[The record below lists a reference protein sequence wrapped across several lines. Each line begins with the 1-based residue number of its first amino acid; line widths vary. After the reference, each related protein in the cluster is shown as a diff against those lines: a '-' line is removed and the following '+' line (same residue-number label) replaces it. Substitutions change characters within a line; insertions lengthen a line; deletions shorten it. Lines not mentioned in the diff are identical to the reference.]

1 MTRIRRPVKLAL
13 KLACIAALVLVA
25 VAAWF
30 AAREFRTSEWQAHYF
45 AQLAQSQTFPVKPG
59 PNGSARYP
67 NSGPYDGRLGYHDLS
82 TFLDRLRTRGYV
94 VAQQAVPSKDMVA
107 WMDRGMNAPYH
118 EKDQAGLELLDA
130 DGRPIYRVR
139 HPERVYDKFESVPP
153 LLVNS
158 LLAIEN
164 RTLLQT
170 EYPKRNPAV
179 EWTRL
184 ARAMW
189 DRALHTVNAAH
200 ESPGGST
207 LATQIEK
214 YRHSPE
220 GRTES
225 PGEKLRQMASAS
237 ARAYLNGE
245 DTTAAR
251 HQLAVDYL
259 NTVPLGARA
268 GFGEIQGIGDALWVW
283 YRRDFAQVNALLS
296 ANSEAPLADRALA
309 YKEALSLLV
318 SQRRPS
324 YYLDNLD
331 ELETLTNAYLRV
343 LAASGVIP
351 PALSDAAIAQSLKQ
365 QALSA
370 RVPPPTVEHKGT
382 NAVRVNLAS
391 MLGISRMYSLD
402 RLDLTASSTLDAPF
416 QRDITTELRKLRD
429 PARAKAAGLV
439 GDKMLEHGDPRG
451 VTYSFTLYERAPGG
465 NRVLVQADTFDQPFD
480 INEGVKLDLGSTAK
494 LRTLVTYLEIVAEL
508 HKRYVDQ
515 PAAALRKLNISP
527 QNPIERWAVDY
538 LAHTQD
544 PQDRSL
550 ASMLDASME
559 RKYSGNAGEWFSTG
573 GGMQSFE
580 NFEKWEGT
588 QFFTVREGLKHSVN
602 LVFVRIMRD
611 ISRYFQHQLPSAG
624 AEALEDHDSPQRQIY
639 LQRFADRE
647 GKLFMG
653 RFYRKYKGKTDQARE
668 DILVQST
675 HATPVRLATIF
686 RSIDPEA
693 GPGKLAAFIRTYLP
707 GAKLDETALTNLYEK
722 YSVQRFDL
730 ADRGYIARLHPLELW
745 LVAYLRTHPK
755 ATLAQVNEASA
766 AERLAVYKWLL
777 QSKRKGAQDKRIK
790 QMLEIEAF
798 QHIHAMWKRLGYPF
812 ESLVPSYGTAI
823 GASADRPASLAEL
836 MGIIENDG
844 IRLPSVRIDRLR
856 FAANTPYEV
865 MLCRD
870 PNAGERVLP
879 PEIPSL
885 VKSALA
891 GVVEGGTAKRISGT
905 FVQKDGQRIAVG
917 GKTGTGDNRFKTFSR
932 GGGLISERVVSRSG
946 AFVFYLGDRYF
957 GTVVAYVAGADA
969 AKYKFTSA
977 LTVQVLKVLAPTLM
991 DHLDLQDAAPAFNCK
1006 LPQATAPEQ
1015 KLD

>member
-1 MTRIRRPVKLAL
+1 MTRKRRRIIKWAVF
-13 KLACIAALVLVA
+13 AALVLA
-25 VAAWF
+25 VAAWLV
-30 AAREFRTSEWQAHYF
+30 AREFRTSSWQAHHF

-59 PNGSARYP
+59 PNASARFP
-67 NSGPYDGRLGYHDLS
+67 NSGPYDARLGYHDLPN
-82 TFLDRLRTRGYV
+82 FLDRLRARGYI

-118 EKDQAGLELLDA
+118 EKDQAGLELLDD

-139 HPERVYDKFESVPP
+139 HPERVYDSFASVPP
-153 LLVNS
+153 LLVDS

-179 EWTRL
+179 EWSRL

-189 DRALHTVNAAH
+189 DRALHTVNTAH

-220 GRTES
+220 GRTDS
-225 PGEKLRQMASAS
+225 PSEKLRQMASAS

-245 DTTAAR
+245 DTTATR
-251 HQLAVDYL
+251 RQLAVDYL

-283 YRRDFAQVNALLS
+283 YGRDFGQVNALLS
-296 ANSEAPLADRALA
+296 AKSTALLEDRALA

-331 ELETLTNAYLRV
+331 ELEALTNAYLRV
-343 LAASGVIP
+343 LAATGVIP
-351 PALSDAAIAQSLKQ
+351 PALRDAAIAQSLKQ
-365 QALSA
+365 QALNTH
-370 RVPPPTVEHKGT
+370 VPPPPIEHKGT
-382 NAVRVNLAS
+382 NAVRVNLAG
-391 MLGISRMYSLD
+391 MLGISRMYALD
-402 RLDLTASSTLDAPF
+402 RLDLTASSTLDAPL

-429 PARAKAAGLV
+429 PERAKAAGLV
-439 GDKMLEHGDPRG
+439 GDMMLQHGDPRG

-465 NRVLVQADTFDQPFD
+465 NRVLVQADTFDKPFD

-494 LRTLVTYLEIVAEL
+494 LRTLVTYLQIVAAL

-515 PAAALRKLNISP
+515 PAAALRKLNIP
-527 QNPIERWAVDY
+527 VQNPIERWAVDY

-544 PQDRSL
+544 RSL
-550 ASMLDASME
+550 AAMLDASME
-559 RKYSGNAGEWFSTG
+559 RKYSGNAGEWFATG

-580 NFEKWEGT
+580 NFEKWESY
-588 QFFTVREGLKHSVN
+588 QQFTVREGLKHSVN

-624 AEALEDHDSPQRQIY
+624 AEALTNPDSPQRQIY
-639 LQRFADRE
+639 LRRFADRE

-653 RFYRKYKGKTDQARE
+653 RFYAKYKGKTDQERE
-668 DILVQST
+668 AILVQST

-693 GPGKLAAFIRTYLP
+693 GPGKLAAFIRAYLP
-707 GAKLDETALTNLYEK
+707 GTKLDESELTSLYEK

-745 LVAYLRTHPK
+745 LVAYLRSHPQ

-766 AERLAVYKWLL
+766 DERLAVYKWLL
-777 QSKRKGAQDKRIK
+777 QSHRKGAQDKRIK

-798 QHIHAMWKRLGYPF
+798 QQIHAMWKRLGYPF

-844 IRLPSVRIDRLR
+844 IRLPTVRIDRLR

-870 PNAGERVLP
+870 PDAGERVLP

-905 FVQKDGQRIAVG
+905 FVQKDGQPIAVG

-991 DHLDLQDAAPAFNCK
+991 NHLDLKDEAPAFNCK

>member
-1 MTRIRRPVKLAL
+1 LVL
-13 KLACIAALVLVA
+13 IAALVLA
-25 VAAWF
+25 IAAWL
-30 AAREFRTSEWQAHYF
+30 AAREFKTSAWQAHYF
-45 AQLAQSQTFPVKPG
+45 AQIAQSQTFTVKPG
-59 PNGSARYP
+59 PSAATRYP
-67 NSGPYDGRLGYHDLS
+67 NAGPYDKRLGYHDLP
-82 TFLDRLRTRGYV
+82 TYLDRLRARGYI
-94 VAQQAVPSKDMVA
+94 VAQQAVPSQDMLSL
-107 WMDRGMNAPYH
+107 MDRGLNAPYR
-118 EKDQAGLELLDA
+118 EKDQAGLELLDT
-130 DGRPIYRVR
+130 DGHPIYRVR
-139 HPERVYDKFESVPP
+139 HPERVYDRFEAVPP
-153 LLVNS
+153 LLVDS

-170 EYPKRNPAV
+170 AYPKRNPAV
-179 EWTRL
+179 EWSRL
-184 ARAMW
+184 ARAVW
-189 DRALHTVNAAH
+189 DRALHTVNADH

-220 GRTES
+220 GRTDS
-225 PGEKLRQMASAS
+225 PSEKLRQMASAS
-237 ARAYLNGE
+237 IRAYLNGE
-245 DTTAAR
+245 DTTATR
-251 HQLAVDYL
+251 HQLVVDYL

-268 GFGEIQGIGDALWVW
+268 GFGEILGIGDALRVW
-283 YRRDFAQVNALLS
+283 YGRDFAQVNTLLS
-296 ANSEAPLADRALA
+296 AGSTAPLADRALA

-331 ELETLTNAYLRV
+331 ELESLTNAYLRV
-343 LAASGVIP
+343 LATSGVIP
-351 PALSDAAIAQSLKQ
+351 PALRDAALAQSLKQ
-365 QALSA
+365 QALGT
-370 RVPPPTVEHKGT
+370 RIPPAPVEHKGT
-382 NAVRVNLAS
+382 NAVRVNLAGL
-391 MLGISRMYSLD
+391 LGIPRMYALD
-402 RLDLTASSTLDAPF
+402 RLDLTASSTLDAPL
-416 QRDITTELRKLRD
+416 QHEITTELRKLQD
-429 PARAKAAGLV
+429 PAHAKAAGLV
-439 GDKMLEHGDPRG
+439 GDMMLQHGDPRG

-508 HKRYVDQ
+508 HKRYAGQ
-515 PAAALRKLNISP
+515 PPAALRKLKVP
-527 QNPIERWAVDY
+527 VQNPIERWAVDY
-538 LAHTQD
+538 LAHA
-544 PQDRSL
+544 QDRSL
-550 ASMLDASME
+550 TAMLSASME
-559 RKYSGNAGEWFSTG
+559 RKYSGNAGEWFATG
-573 GGMQSFE
+573 GGMQHFE

-588 QFFTVREGLKHSVN
+588 QQFTVREGLKHSVN

-624 AEALEDHDSPQRQIY
+624 AQALADPDSPQRQVY

-653 RFYRKYKGKTDQARE
+653 RFYTKYRGKTLQEQEAT
-668 DILVQST
+668 LVQST

-686 RSIDPEA
+686 RSIDPQA
-693 GPGKLAAFIRTYLP
+693 GPDKLAAFIRTYLP
-707 GAKLDETALTNLYEK
+707 GARLDEATLARLYSN

-745 LVAYLRTHPK
+745 LVAYLREHPQ
-755 ATLAQVNEASA
+755 ATLAQINEAST

-777 QSKRKGAQDKRIK
+777 QSHRKGAQDKRIR

-798 QHIHAMWKRLGYPF
+798 QQIRAMWKRLGYPF

-844 IRLPSVRIDRLR
+844 VRLPSVRIDRLL
-856 FAANTPYEV
+856 FAAHTPYEV

-870 PNAGERVLP
+870 PSAGERVLA
-879 PEIPSL
+879 PEIPPL
-885 VKSALA
+885 VKAALA
-891 GVVEGGTAKRISGT
+891 GVVDGGTAKRISGT
-905 FVQKDGQRIAVG
+905 FVQNDGTPVAVG

-991 DHLDLQDAAPAFNCK
+991 AYLDLQDAAPAFNCK
-1006 LPQATAPEQ
+1006 VPQATAPAQ

>member
-1 MTRIRRPVKLAL
+1 MKRIRRPIIIKLAL
-13 KLACIAALVLVA
+13 VVALVLA
-25 VAAWF
+25 VAALLV
-30 AAREFRTSEWQAHYF
+30 AHEFRTSAWQARYF
-45 AQLAQSQTFPVKPG
+45 AHLVQSQTFPVKPG
-59 PNGSARYP
+59 PNTSARYP
-67 NSGPYDGRLGYHDLS
+67 NSGPYDERLGYHDLP
-82 TFLDRLRTRGYV
+82 TFLDRLRSRGYI
-94 VAQQAVPSKDMVA
+94 VAQQAVPSKEMVA
-107 WMDRGMNAPYH
+107 RMDSGMNPPYR
-118 EKDQAGLELLDA
+118 EKDQAGLELLDD

-139 HPERVYDKFESVPP
+139 HPERVYDSFASVPP

-179 EWTRL
+179 EWSRL
-184 ARAMW
+184 ARAVW
-189 DRALHTVNAAH
+189 DRALHVVNPAH

-225 PGEKLRQMASAS
+225 PSEKLRQMFSAS

-283 YRRDFAQVNALLS
+283 YGRDFAQVNALLAAQS
-296 ANSEAPLADRALA
+296 TAPLPERALA

-324 YYLDNLD
+324 YYLENLD

-343 LAASGVIP
+343 LATSGVIP
-351 PALSDAAIAQSLKQ
+351 PALRDAAIAQSLKQ
-365 QALSA
+365 QALNT
-370 RVPPPTVEHKGT
+370 RVPPPPLEHKGT
-382 NAVRVNLAS
+382 NAVRVNLAG
-391 MLGISRMYSLD
+391 MLGISRMYALD
-402 RLDLTASSTLDAPF
+402 RLDLTASSTLDAPL
-416 QRDITTELRKLRD
+416 QRDISAELRKLRD
-429 PARAKAAGLV
+429 PANAKAAGLV
-439 GDKMLEHGDPRG
+439 GDMMLERGDPRG

-465 NRVLVQADTFDQPFD
+465 NRVLVQADTFDKPFD

-494 LRTLVTYLEIVAEL
+494 LRTLVTYLQIVAEL
-508 HKRYVDQ
+508 HKRYADQ
-515 PAAALRKLNISP
+515 PVAALRKVNIP
-527 QNPIERWAVDY
+527 VQNPIERWAVDY

-544 PQDRSL
+544 RSL
-550 ASMLDASME
+550 APMLDASME
-559 RKYSGNAGEWFSTG
+559 RKYSGNAGEWFATG

-588 QFFTVREGLKHSVN
+588 QNFTVREGLKHSVN

-611 ISRYFQHQLPSAG
+611 ISRYFQHQLPNAG
-624 AEALEDHDSPQRQIY
+624 AEALTNPDSPQRQIY
-639 LQRFADRE
+639 LRRFADRE

-653 RFYRKYKGKTDQARE
+653 RFYAKYKGKTDQERE
-668 DILVQST
+668 AILVQST
-675 HATPVRLATIF
+675 RATPVRLATIY

-693 GPGKLAAFIRTYLP
+693 GPGKLAAFIRSYLP
-707 GAKLDETALTNLYEK
+707 GAKLDEAELTNLYEK

-730 ADRGYIARLHPLELW
+730 ADRGYIAKLHPLELW
-745 LVAYLRTHPK
+745 LVAHLRTHPQ

-766 AERLAVYKWLL
+766 DERLSVYKWLL
-777 QSKRKGAQDKRIK
+777 QSHRKGAQDKRIK

-798 QHIHAMWKRLGYPF
+798 QQIHAMWKRLGYPF

-879 PEIPSL
+879 PEIPPL

-905 FVQKDGQRIAVG
+905 FIDKGGKPIVIG

-957 GTVVAYVAGADA
+957 GTVVAYVAGTDA

-991 DHLDLQDAAPAFNCK
+991 KHLDLQDEAPAFNCK
-1006 LPQATAPEQ
+1006 MPQATAPEQ

>member
-1 MTRIRRPVKLAL
+1 MTRKRRRVIKLAVL
-13 KLACIAALVLVA
+13 AALVLA

-30 AAREFRTSEWQAHYF
+30 VARELRTSSWQAHHF

-59 PNGSARYP
+59 PNGSARFP
-67 NSGPYDGRLGYHDLS
+67 NSGPYDERLGYHDLPK
-82 TFLDRLRTRGYV
+82 FLDRLRARGYI
-94 VAQQAVPSKDMVA
+94 VAQQAVPSNDMVA

-118 EKDQAGLELLDA
+118 EKDQAGLELLDVE
-130 DGRPIYRVR
+130 GRPIYRVR
-139 HPERVYDKFESVPP
+139 HPERVYDRFDAVPP
-153 LLVNS
+153 LLVDS

-184 ARAMW
+184 ARAVW

-220 GRTES
+220 GRTDS
-225 PGEKLRQMASAS
+225 PSEKLRQMASAS
-237 ARAYLNGE
+237 ARAYLDGE
-245 DTTAAR
+245 DTTATR
-251 HQLAVDYL
+251 HQLVVDYL

-283 YRRDFAQVNALLS
+283 YGRDFAQVNALLLATS
-296 ANSEAPLADRALA
+296 TAPLADRALA

-331 ELETLTNAYLRV
+331 ELEALTNAYLRV
-343 LAASGVIP
+343 LAASGVIS
-351 PALSDAAIAQSLKQ
+351 PALRDAAIAQSLKQ
-365 QALSA
+365 QALNT
-370 RVPPPTVEHKGT
+370 RVPPPPVEHKGT
-382 NAVRVNLAS
+382 NAVRVNLAG
-391 MLGISRMYSLD
+391 MLGISRMYALD
-402 RLDLTASSTLDAPF
+402 RLDLIASSTLDAPL
-416 QRDITTELRKLRD
+416 QRDVTIELRKLRD
-429 PARAKAAGLV
+429 PERAKAAGLV

-465 NRVLVQADTFDQPFD
+465 NRVLVQADTFDKPFD

-494 LRTLVTYLEIVAEL
+494 LRTLVTYLQIVAEL
-508 HKRYVDQ
+508 HDRYADQ
-515 PAAALRKLNISP
+515 PAAALRKLNIP
-527 QNPIERWAVDY
+527 VQNPIERWAVDY
-538 LAHTQD
+538 LAHA
-544 PQDRSL
+544 QDRSL
-550 ASMLDASME
+550 AAMLDASME
-559 RKYSGNAGEWFSTG
+559 RKYSGNAGEWFATG

-580 NFEKWEGT
+580 NFEKWESYQ
-588 QFFTVREGLKHSVN
+588 QFSVREGLKHSVN

-624 AEALEDHDSPQRQIY
+624 AEALTDPDSPQRQIY

-653 RFYRKYKGKTDQARE
+653 RFYSKYKNKTDQERE
-668 DILVQST
+668 AILVQST

-686 RSIDPEA
+686 RSIDPQA
-693 GPGKLAAFIRTYLP
+693 GPEKLAAFIRTYLP
-707 GAKLDETALTNLYEK
+707 GTKLDEAAIAKLYNN

-745 LVAYLRTHPK
+745 LVAYLRAHPQ
-755 ATLAQVNEASA
+755 ATLSQVNEASA
-766 AERLAVYKWLL
+766 TERLAVYKWLL
-777 QSKRKGAQDKRIK
+777 QSRRKGAQDKRIK

-798 QHIHAMWKRLGYPF
+798 QQIHAMWKRLGYPF

-870 PNAGERVLP
+870 PRAGERVLP
-879 PEIPSL
+879 PEIPPL
-885 VKSALA
+885 VKAALA

-905 FVQKDGQRIAVG
+905 FVRKDGKPITIG

-991 DHLDLQDAAPAFNCK
+991 NHLDLKDEAPAFNCK

>member
-1 MTRIRRPVKLAL
+1 MKRIRRPVKLLAL
-13 KLACIAALVLVA
+13 IAAPLLLLA
-25 VAAWF
+25 AAAWLVSS
-30 AAREFRTSEWQAHYF
+30 ELKTSAWQASY
-45 AQLAQSQTFPVKPG
+45 LARLGKSQTFPVKPG
-59 PNGSARYP
+59 PNASARYP
-67 NSGPYDGRLGYHDLS
+67 NSGPYDERLGYHQLS
-82 TFLDRLRTRGYV
+82 TFLDRLHTRGYI
-94 VAQQAVPSKDMVA
+94 VAQQAVPSNDMLSL
-107 WMDRGMNAPYH
+107 MERGLNAPYR
-118 EKDQAGLELLDA
+118 EKDQAGLELLDD

-139 HPERVYDKFESVPP
+139 HPERIYDRFDAVPP

-158 LLAIEN
+158 LLGIEN

-184 ARAMW
+184 ARAVW
-189 DRALHTVNAAH
+189 DRALRLADSEH

-220 GRTES
+220 GRTDS
-225 PGEKLRQMASAS
+225 PSEKLRQMASAS
-237 ARAYLNGE
+237 VRAYLNGE

-251 HQLAVDYL
+251 HQLAVTYL

-283 YRRDFAQVNALLS
+283 YGRDFAEVNKLLAPDS
-296 ANSEAPLADRALA
+296 TAPLAARALA

-324 YYLDNLD
+324 YYQENLD
-331 ELETLTNAYLRV
+331 DLESLTNAYLRI
-343 LAASGVIP
+343 LATAGVIP
-351 PALSDAAIAQSLKQ
+351 ADLRDSALAQSLKQ
-365 QALSA
+365 QAQ
-370 RVPPPTVEHKGT
+370 RVHPPATPIERKGT
-382 NAVRVNLAS
+382 NAVRVNLAG
-391 MLGISRMYSLD
+391 MLGVPRMYALD
-402 RLDLTASSTLDAPF
+402 RLDLTASSTLDAPL
-416 QRDITTELRKLRD
+416 QHEITTELRKLQD
-429 PARAKAAGLV
+429 PARAKAAGLI

-538 LAHTQD
+538 LVHA
-544 PQDRSL
+544 QDRSL
-550 ASMLDASME
+550 NAMLEASME
-559 RKYSGNAGEWFSTG
+559 RKYSGNAGEWFTTG

-624 AEALEDHDSPQRQIY
+624 AEALEDTDSPQRQVY

-653 RFYRKYKGKTDQARE
+653 RFYKKYRGKTAEEQE
-668 DILVQST
+668 DTLVQST

-686 RSIDPEA
+686 RSINPQA
-693 GPGKLAAFIRTYLP
+693 GPDKMAAFIRAYLP
-707 GAKLDETALTNLYEK
+707 GAKLDEATVTKLYNN
-722 YSVQRFDL
+722 YAIQRFDL

-745 LVAYLRTHPK
+745 LVAYLREHPQ
-755 ATLAQVNEASA
+755 ATLAQVNQDSA
-766 AERLAVYKWLL
+766 AERQAVYKWLL
-777 QSKRKGAQDKRIK
+777 QSHRKGAQDKRIK
-790 QMLEIEAF
+790 QLLEIEAF
-798 QHIHAMWKRLGYPF
+798 QSIHAMWKRLGYPF

-823 GASADRPASLAEL
+823 GASADRPAALAEL

-844 IRLPSVRIDRLR
+844 MRLPSVRIDRLH

-865 MLCRD
+865 LLCRD
-870 PNAGERVLP
+870 PSAGERVLP
-879 PEIPSL
+879 PEIPRI
-885 VKSALA
+885 VKAALA
-891 GVVEGGTAKRISGT
+891 GVVQGGTAKRIDGT
-905 FVQKDGQRIAVG
+905 FVDTDGKPITVG

-991 DHLDLQDAAPAFNCK
+991 GYLDLADAAPAFNCK
-1006 LPQATAPEQ
+1006 VPQATAQEQ

>member
-1 MTRIRRPVKLAL
+1 MKRIRRPVIIKLAL
-13 KLACIAALVLVA
+13 IAALVLA

-30 AAREFRTSEWQAHYF
+30 ADREFRTSSWQAQYF
-45 AQLAQSQTFPVKPG
+45 TRIAQSQTFPVKPG
-59 PNGSARYP
+59 LNNAARYP
-67 NSGPYDGRLGYHDLS
+67 NSGPYDERLGYHDLP
-82 TFLDRLRTRGYV
+82 TFLDRLRTRGYI
-94 VAQQAVPSKDMVA
+94 VAQQAVPSQDMVA
-107 WMDRGMNAPYH
+107 WMDRGMNAPYR
-118 EKDQAGLELLDA
+118 EKDQAGLELLDD

-139 HPERVYDKFESVPP
+139 HPERVYDSFASVPP
-153 LLVNS
+153 LLVDS

-179 EWTRL
+179 EWSRL
-184 ARAMW
+184 ARAVW
-189 DRALHTVNAAH
+189 DRALHAVNAAH

-225 PGEKLRQMASAS
+225 PTEKLRQMASAS

-245 DTTAAR
+245 DTTATR

-283 YRRDFAQVNALLS
+283 YGRDFAQVNALLS
-296 ANSEAPLADRALA
+296 DKSTAPLADRALA

-324 YYLDNLD
+324 YYQENLD
-331 ELETLTNAYLRV
+331 ELESLTDAYLRV
-343 LAASGVIP
+343 LAATAVIP
-351 PALSDAAIAQSLKQ
+351 PALRDAAIAQSLKQ
-365 QALSA
+365 QALNR
-370 RVPPPTVEHKGT
+370 RVPPPPIEHKGT
-382 NAVRVNLAS
+382 NAVRVNLAG
-391 MLGISRMYSLD
+391 MLGISRMYALD
-402 RLDLTASSTLDAPF
+402 RLDLTASSTLDAPL

-429 PARAKAAGLV
+429 PERAKAAGLV

-465 NRVLVQADTFDQPFD
+465 NRVLVQADTFDKPFD

-508 HKRYVDQ
+508 HKRYADQ
-515 PAAALRKLNISP
+515 PAAALRKINIP
-527 QNPIERWAVDY
+527 VQNPIERWAVDY

-544 PQDRSL
+544 RSL
-550 ASMLDASME
+550 AAMLDASME
-559 RKYSGNAGEWFSTG
+559 RKYSGNAGEWFATG

-580 NFEKWEGT
+580 NFEKWESY
-588 QFFTVREGLKHSVN
+588 QQFTVREGLKHSVN

-624 AEALEDHDSPQRQIY
+624 AEALTDPDSPQRQVY

-653 RFYRKYKGKTDQARE
+653 RFYTKYKGKTDAERE
-668 DILVQST
+668 AILVQST
-675 HATPVRLATIF
+675 RATPVRLATIF

-693 GPGKLAAFIRTYLP
+693 GPGKLAAFIRSYLP
-707 GAKLDETALTNLYEK
+707 GAKLDEAALTKLYVN

-730 ADRGYIARLHPLELW
+730 ADRGYIAKLHPLELW
-745 LVAYLRTHPK
+745 LVAYLRTHPQ
-755 ATLAQVNEASA
+755 ATLAQVNQASA
-766 AERLAVYKWLL
+766 DERLAVYKWLL
-777 QSKRKGAQDKRIK
+777 QSHRKGAQDKRIK

-798 QHIHAMWKRLGYPF
+798 QQIHAMWKRLGYPF

-879 PEIPSL
+879 PEIPAL
-885 VKSALA
+885 VKTALA

-905 FVQKDGQRIAVG
+905 FVQKDGKPIAVG

-991 DHLDLQDAAPAFNCK
+991 DHLDLKDEAPAFNCK

>member
-1 MTRIRRPVKLAL
+1 MTRKRRRVIKLAVF
-13 KLACIAALVLVA
+13 AALVLA
-25 VAAWF
+25 MAAWLV
-30 AAREFRTSEWQAHYF
+30 AREFRTSSWQAHYF
-45 AQLAQSQTFPVKPG
+45 ARLAQSQTFPVKPG
-59 PNGSARYP
+59 PNASARFP
-67 NSGPYDGRLGYHDLS
+67 NSGPYDERLGYHDLPV
-82 TFLDRLRTRGYV
+82 FLDRLRARGYI
-94 VAQQAVPSKDMVA
+94 VAQQAVPSNDMVA

-118 EKDQAGLELLDA
+118 EKDQAGLELLDVE
-130 DGRPIYRVR
+130 GRPIYRAR
-139 HPERVYDKFESVPP
+139 HPERVYDRFDAVPP
-153 LLVNS
+153 LLVSS

-184 ARAMW
+184 ARAVW

-220 GRTES
+220 GRTDS
-225 PGEKLRQMASAS
+225 PAEKLRQMASAS

-245 DTTAAR
+245 DTTATR
-251 HQLAVDYL
+251 HQLVVDYL

-283 YRRDFAQVNALLS
+283 YGRDFAQVNALLS
-296 ANSEAPLADRALA
+296 PTSEALLADRALA

-324 YYLDNLD
+324 YYLENLD

-343 LAASGVIP
+343 LGASGVIA
-351 PALSDAAIAQSLKQ
+351 PALRDAAIAQSLKQ
-365 QALSA
+365 QALNT
-370 RVPPPTVEHKGT
+370 RVPPPPLEHKGT

-391 MLGISRMYSLD
+391 MLGVSRMYALD
-402 RLDLTASSTLDAPF
+402 RLDLMASSTLDAPL

-429 PARAKAAGLV
+429 PERAKAAGLV

-465 NRVLVQADTFDQPFD
+465 NRVLVQADTFDKPFD

-494 LRTLVTYLEIVAEL
+494 LRTLVTYLQIVAEL
-508 HKRYVDQ
+508 HERYAGQ
-515 PAAALRKLNISP
+515 PAAALRKLNIP
-527 QNPIERWAVDY
+527 VQNPIERWVVDY

-544 PQDRSL
+544 RSL
-550 ASMLDASME
+550 TAMLDASME
-559 RKYSGNAGEWFSTG
+559 RKYSGNAGEWFATG

-588 QFFTVREGLKHSVN
+588 QNFTVREGLKHSVN

-624 AEALEDHDSPQRQIY
+624 AEALTDPDSPQRHIY
-639 LQRFADRE
+639 LRRFADRE

-653 RFYRKYKGKTDQARE
+653 RFYAKYKGKTDQERE
-668 DILVQST
+668 AILVQST

-686 RSIDPEA
+686 RSIDPQA
-693 GPGKLAAFIRTYLP
+693 GPDKLAAFLRTYLA
-707 GAKLDETALTNLYEK
+707 GTKLDDAAITKLYNN

-745 LVAYLRTHPK
+745 LVAYLREHPQ
-755 ATLAQVNEASA
+755 ATLSQVNEASA
-766 AERLAVYKWLL
+766 TERLAVYKWLL

-798 QHIHAMWKRLGYPF
+798 QQIHAMWKRLGYPF

-836 MGIIENDG
+836 MGILENDG
-844 IRLPSVRIDRLR
+844 IRLPTVRIDRLR

-870 PNAGERVLP
+870 PHAGERVLP
-879 PEIPSL
+879 PEIPPL

-891 GVVEGGTAKRISGT
+891 TVVEGGTAKRISGT
-905 FVQKDGQRIAVG
+905 FVRKDGKPITLG

-991 DHLDLQDAAPAFNCK
+991 NHLDLKDEAPAFNCK

>member
-1 MTRIRRPVKLAL
+1 VPRIRRPVKLTLFAVPL
-13 KLACIAALVLVA
+13 VLLAIAAWLVA
-25 VAAWF
+25 D
-30 AAREFRTSEWQAHYF
+30 ELKTSDLQAHY
-45 AQLAQSQTFPVKPG
+45 LAHLGKSQTFPVQPG
-59 PNGSARYP
+59 PNASAHFP
-67 NSGPYDGRLGYHDLS
+67 NSGPYDERLGYHQLPA
-82 TFLDRLRTRGYV
+82 FLDRLRTRGYV
-94 VAQQAVPSKDMVA
+94 VAQQAVPSQDMLLL
-107 WMDRGMNAPYH
+107 MDRGLNAPYH
-118 EKDQAGLELLDA
+118 EKDQAGLELLDD

-139 HPERVYDKFESVPP
+139 HPERIYDRFDAVPP

-158 LLAIEN
+158 LLSIEN
-164 RTLLQT
+164 RTLLET

-184 ARAMW
+184 ARAVW
-189 DRALHTVNAAH
+189 DRALRVADSEH

-220 GRTES
+220 GRTDS
-225 PGEKLRQMASAS
+225 PNEKLRQMASAS
-237 ARAYLNGE
+237 VRAYLNGE
-245 DTTAAR
+245 DTTATR
-251 HQLAVDYL
+251 HQIVVDYL

-268 GFGEIQGIGDALWVW
+268 GFGEIHGIGDALWVW
-283 YRRDFAQVNALLS
+283 YGRDFAQVNALL
-296 ANSEAPLADRALA
+296 APTSTAPIAERALA

-324 YYLDNLD
+324 YYLENLD
-331 ELETLTNAYLRV
+331 DLEALTNAYVRV
-343 LAASGVIP
+343 LTASGVIP
-351 PALSDAAIAQSLKQ
+351 PDLRDAALAQSLKQ
-365 QALSA
+365 QAQ
-370 RVPPPTVEHKGT
+370 RVHVPPPPIERKGT
-382 NAVRVNLAS
+382 NAVRVNLAG
-391 MLGISRMYSLD
+391 MLGVPRMYSLD
-402 RLDLTASSTLDAPF
+402 RLDLTASSTLDVPL
-416 QRDITTELRKLRD
+416 QREIATELRKLQD
-429 PARAKAAGLV
+429 PARAKAAGIV

-494 LRTLVTYLEIVAEL
+494 LRTLVTYLEIMAEL
-508 HKRYVDQ
+508 HKRYADQ
-515 PAAALRKLNISP
+515 PAAVLRKLDIP
-527 QNPIERWAVDY
+527 VQNPIERWAVDY

-544 PQDRSL
+544 RSL
-550 ASMLDASME
+550 EAMLEAAME
-559 RKYSGNAGEWFSTG
+559 RKYSGSAGEWFATG

-588 QFFTVREGLKHSVN
+588 QWFTVREGLKHSVN

-624 AEALEDHDSPQRQIY
+624 AEALEDRDSPQRQIY

-653 RFYRKYKGKTDQARE
+653 RFYTKYWGKTAQEQE
-668 DILVQST
+668 DTLVQST

-686 RSIDPEA
+686 RSIDPQA
-693 GPGKLAAFIRTYLP
+693 GPDKMAAFIRAYLP
-707 GAKLDETALTNLYEK
+707 GAKLDEATVTKLYSK
-722 YSVQRFDL
+722 YSIQSFDL

-745 LVAYLRTHPK
+745 LVAYLREHPQ

-766 AERLAVYKWLL
+766 TERLAVYKWLL
-777 QSKRKGAQDKRIK
+777 HAKRRGGQDKRIK

-798 QHIHAMWKRLGYPF
+798 QSIHAMWKRLGYPF

-844 IRLPSVRIDRLR
+844 VRLPSVRVDRLR

-870 PNAGERVLP
+870 PAAGERVLP
-879 PEIPSL
+879 PEIPRI
-885 VKSALA
+885 VKAALA
-891 GVVEGGTAKRISGT
+891 GVVEGGTAKRIAGT
-905 FVQKDGQRIAVG
+905 FVDADGNAVTVG

-957 GTVVAYVAGADA
+957 GTVVAYVAGKDA

-991 DHLDLQDAAPAFNCK
+991 GYLDLEDAAPAFNCK
-1006 LPQATAPEQ
+1006 LPEATAPEQ

>member
-1 MTRIRRPVKLAL
+1 VTRRRRLVKLTL
-13 KLACIAALVLVA
+13 IAVPLVLLA
-25 VAAWF
+25 VAAWLV
-30 AAREFRTSEWQAHYF
+30 AGELKTSDLQARYLAH
-45 AQLAQSQTFPVKPG
+45 LGESQTFPVQPG
-59 PNGSARYP
+59 PNASARFP
-67 NSGPYDGRLGYHDLS
+67 NSGPYDERLGYHQLP
-82 TFLDRLRTRGYV
+82 TFLDRLRSRGYL
-94 VAQQAVPSKDMVA
+94 VAQQAVPSQDMLSL
-107 WMDRGMNAPYH
+107 MDRGLNALYR
-118 EKDQAGLELLDA
+118 EKDQAGLELLDD

-139 HPERVYDKFESVPP
+139 HPERVYDGFKSVPP
-153 LLVNS
+153 LLVSS

-184 ARAMW
+184 ARAVW
-189 DRALHTVNAAH
+189 DRALHTVNTAH

-225 PGEKLRQMASAS
+225 PSEKLRQMASAS

-245 DTTAAR
+245 DTTATR
-251 HQLAVDYL
+251 HQLVVDYL

-283 YRRDFAQVNALLS
+283 YGRDFAQVNALLS
-296 ANSEAPLADRALA
+296 TTSEASLDERALA

-324 YYLDNLD
+324 YYLENLD
-331 ELETLTNAYLRV
+331 ELEALTNAYLRV
-343 LAASGVIP
+343 LAATGVIP
-351 PALSDAAIAQSLKQ
+351 PALRDAAIAQSLKQ
-365 QALSA
+365 QALNT

-416 QRDITTELRKLRD
+416 QREITTELRKLRD

-439 GDKMLEHGDPRG
+439 GDKMLEHGDPSG

-465 NRVLVQADTFDQPFD
+465 NRVLVQADTFDKPFD

-494 LRTLVTYLEIVAEL
+494 LRTLVTYLQIVAEL
-508 HKRYVDQ
+508 HQRYADQ
-515 PAAALRKLNISP
+515 PAAALRKLNIP
-527 QNPIERWAVDY
+527 VQNPIERWAVDY
-538 LAHTQD
+538 LAHTPD
-544 PQDRSL
+544 NPQDRSL
-550 ASMLDASME
+550 AAMLDASME
-559 RKYSGNAGEWFSTG
+559 RKYSGNAGEWFATG

-624 AEALEDHDSPQRQIY
+624 AEALTDPESPQRQVY

-653 RFYRKYKGKTDQARE
+653 RFYAKYKGKTDAERE
-668 DILVQST
+668 AILVQST

-693 GPGKLAAFIRTYLP
+693 GPGKLAAFIRSYLP
-707 GAKLDETALTNLYEK
+707 GAKLDEATLAKLYEK

-745 LVAYLRTHPK
+745 LVAYLRTHPQ
-755 ATLAQVNEASA
+755 ATLTQVNEASA
-766 AERLAVYKWLL
+766 DERLAVYKWLL
-777 QSKRKGAQDKRIK
+777 QSRRKGAQDKRIK

-798 QHIHAMWKRLGYPF
+798 QQIHAMWKRLGYPF

-844 IRLPSVRIDRLR
+844 IRLPTVRIDRLR

-879 PEIPSL
+879 PEIPPL

-905 FVQKDGQRIAVG
+905 FVQKDGKPIPIG

-991 DHLDLQDAAPAFNCK
+991 DHLDLKDEAPAFNCK

>member
-1 MTRIRRPVKLAL
+1 MTRLRRPVKLAL
-13 KLACIAALVLVA
+13 LAALVLAGVA
-25 VAAWF
+25 WL
-30 AAREFRTSEWQAHYF
+30 AAREMRSSAWQAHY
-45 AQLAQSQTFPVKPG
+45 LAKLASAQTFPVEPG
-59 PNGSARYP
+59 ANASARYP
-67 NSGPYDGRLGYHDLS
+67 NSGPYDERLGYHQLR
-82 TFLDRLRTRGYV
+82 TFLERLHARGYI
-94 VAQQAVPSKDMVA
+94 VAQQAVPSKDMLSL
-107 WMDRGMNAPYH
+107 MDRGLNAPYH
-118 EKDQAGLELLDA
+118 EKNQAGLELLDD
-130 DGRPIYRVR
+130 DGRPIYRAR
-139 HPERVYDKFESVPP
+139 HPERVYSRFDAVPP
-153 LLVNS
+153 LLTNS

-164 RTLLQT
+164 RTLLET

-184 ARAMW
+184 ARAVW
-189 DRALHTVNAAH
+189 DRALHLADAEH

-220 GRTES
+220 GRTDS
-225 PGEKLRQMASAS
+225 PSEKLRQMSSAS
-237 ARAYLNGE
+237 VRAYLNGE
-245 DTTAAR
+245 DTTATR
-251 HQLAVDYL
+251 HQLVVDYL
-259 NTVPLGARA
+259 DTVPLGARA
-268 GFGEIQGIGDALWVW
+268 GFGEILGIGDALWVW
-283 YRRDFAQVNALLS
+283 YGRDFAEVNRLLAPGS
-296 ANSEAPLADRALA
+296 TAPLPARALA

-331 ELETLTNAYLRV
+331 DLESLTNAYLRV

-351 PALSDAAIAQSLKQ
+351 ADLRDAALAQSLKQ
-365 QALSA
+365 QAQHV
-370 RVPPPTVEHKGT
+370 RVPPPPIERKGT
-382 NAVRVNLAS
+382 NAVRVNLAG
-391 MLGISRMYSLD
+391 MLGVPRMYALD
-402 RLDLTASSTLDAPF
+402 RLDLTASSTLDAPL
-416 QRDITTELRKLRD
+416 QHEITTELRKLQD
-429 PARAKAAGLV
+429 PANAKAAGLV

-465 NRVLVQADTFDQPFD
+465 NRVLVQADTFDKPFD

-494 LRTLVTYLEIVAEL
+494 LRTLVTYLEIVTEL
-508 HKRYVDQ
+508 HKRYAEQ
-515 PAAALRKLNISP
+515 PAAALRKLNIP
-527 QNPIERWAVDY
+527 VQNPIEHWAVDY

-544 PQDRSL
+544 HS
-550 ASMLDASME
+550 LDAMLE
-559 RKYSGNAGEWFSTG
+559 AAMDRKYSGNAGEWFATG

-580 NFEKWEGT
+580 NFEKWEGY
-588 QFFTVREGLKHSVN
+588 QQFTVREGFKHSVN

-653 RFYRKYKGKTDQARE
+653 RFYTKYRGKTAQERE

-686 RSIDPEA
+686 RSIDPQA
-693 GPGKLAAFIRTYLP
+693 GPDKMAAFIRAYLP
-707 GAKLDETALTNLYEK
+707 GAKLDETTVTKLYNN
-722 YSVQRFDL
+722 YSDQRFDL

-745 LVAYLRTHPK
+745 LVAYLREHPQ
-755 ATLAQVNEASA
+755 ATLAQVNQASA
-766 AERLAVYKWLL
+766 TERLAVYKWLL

-798 QHIHAMWKRLGYPF
+798 QQIHAMWKRLGYPF

-836 MGIIENDG
+836 MGIISNDG
-844 IRLPSVRIDRLR
+844 VRLPSVRIDRLR
-856 FAANTPYEV
+856 FAANTPFEV
-865 MLCRD
+865 LLCRD
-870 PNAGERVLP
+870 PGAGERVLP
-879 PEIPSL
+879 PEIPRI
-885 VKSALA
+885 VKTALA
-891 GVVEGGTAKRISGT
+891 SVVEGGTAKRVDGT
-905 FVQKDGQRIAVG
+905 FVQNDGKPITVG

-957 GTVVAYVAGADA
+957 GTVVAYVAGTDA

-991 DHLDLQDAAPAFNCK
+991 GYLDLQDAAPAFNCK